1 MLSIIYYAK
10 YEVITMN
17 FSQISK
23 LYPNAYLSTK
33 KPISNTV
40 YFWKFKNK
48 WLIIAKSDL
57 NPNEA
62 TLLSLLLQNNQN
74 HLSSNPWVQFLQNA
88 GKEPSFSGKIRFLFF
103 QVDTNPN
110 NISLW
115 LKVLKNMF
123 NTKILADFA
132 IKQNQYCIVENVDS
146 TSYSS
151 KEFVGVLQTIDT
163 DAESNTKLFIGRCW
177 NHDDNIITYYA
188 EEKKIFQSCVDQV
201 ISTVFTL
208 QDVVL
213 SYFAKSKLQKSN
225 IILFYRK
232 QIYHDKQL
240 PNIIKALYQNQGNIS
255 LTAKKLY
262 LHRNTLLYH
271 IEKANQ
277 NLGLD
282 LKQIDNLL
290 LAYMALL

>member
-1 MLSIIYYAK
+1 M
-10 YEVITMN
+10 
-17 FSQISK
+17 
-23 LYPNAYLSTK
+23 
-33 KPISNTV
+33 
-40 YFWKFKNK
+40 
-48 WLIIAKSDL
+48 
-57 NPNEA
+57 
-62 TLLSLLLQNNQN
+62 
-74 HLSSNPWVQFLQNA
+74 
-88 GKEPSFSGKIRFLFF
+88 
-103 QVDTNPN
+103 
-110 NISLW
+110 
-115 LKVLKNMF
+115 
-123 NTKILADFA
+123 
-132 IKQNQYCIVENVDS
+132 
-146 TSYSS
+146 
-151 KEFVGVLQTIDT
+151 QTIDT
-163 DAESNTKLFIGRCW
+163 DVESDTKLFIGRCW

-232 QIYHDKQL
+232 QIYQDKQL
-240 PNIIKALYQNQGNIS
+240 PNIIRALYQNQGNIS